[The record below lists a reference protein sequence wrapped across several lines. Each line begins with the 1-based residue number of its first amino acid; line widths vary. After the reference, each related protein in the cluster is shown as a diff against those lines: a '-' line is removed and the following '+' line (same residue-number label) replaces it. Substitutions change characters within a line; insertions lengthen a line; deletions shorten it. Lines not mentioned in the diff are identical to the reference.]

1 MFYENNKGFIGLT
14 QNCKLFTG
22 FIGFAR
28 RPGKSTARNNE
39 KMK

>member
-1 MFYENNKGFIGLT
+1 MFFEKNKGFICLT
-14 QNCKLFTG
+14 QNYKLFTG

-28 RPGKSTARNNE
+28 RPGKSAARNNE